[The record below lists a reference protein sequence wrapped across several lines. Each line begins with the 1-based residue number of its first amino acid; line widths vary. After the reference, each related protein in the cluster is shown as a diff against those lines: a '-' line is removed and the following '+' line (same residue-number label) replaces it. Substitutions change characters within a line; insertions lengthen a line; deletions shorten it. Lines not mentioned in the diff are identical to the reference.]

1 VGTEVYALA
10 GLRIVSDFRLLGLQ
24 GYTDEVAAD
33 AEVVIRRASIP
44 EGLALATA
52 TFRDGRHSG
61 RYNGKEV
68 LLEFP
73 MVGRFLVSCGKEIL
87 VDPAPASDDGEVR
100 AHLFGTAFGVLC
112 HQRGITP
119 LHASVIDI
127 TDGFVAFVGESGAG
141 KSTLAAA
148 LARRGHQVAADDVCF
163 LQIDRE
169 HHIRAWP
176 GIARIRL
183 WEAAMQALG
192 CDGPGAERERHGYN
206 KYFIPVAQP
215 QNLNQPR
222 RLRRVYEL
230 HDAPSGLTK
239 VVTRLRGAATVEV
252 LMQNVY
258 RLSLAERLG
267 YKPYAFKVC
276 SAAARHVPVFRFSR
290 PKDFNALEETVEFLE
305 DHLHDKGC
313 DRCTNKHS

>member
-1 VGTEVYALA
+1 MGTEVYALA
-10 GLRIVSDFRLLGLQ
+10 GLRIVSDFRLRGLQ

-33 AEVVIRRASIP
+33 GEVVIRRACIP

-52 TFRDGRHSG
+52 TFGDGRHSG

-73 MVGRFLVSCGKEIL
+73 TAGRFLVRCGKEIL

-100 AHLFGTAFGVLC
+100 SYLLGTAFGVLC

-119 LHASVIDI
+119 LHASVIAI
-127 TDGFVAFVGESGAG
+127 ADGFVAFVGESGAG

-148 LARRGHQVAADDVCF
+148 LARRGHQVVADDVCF

-192 CDGPGAERERHGYN
+192 CDGPGVERERHGYN
-206 KYFIPVAQP
+206 KYFIPVVQP

-230 HDAPSGLTK
+230 HDAPSGPTK
-239 VVTRLRGAATVEV
+239 VVTRLRGAAAVEV

-258 RLSLAERLG
+258 RLGLAEYMG
-267 YKPYAFKVC
+267 YKPAAFVVC
-276 SAAARHVPVFRFSR
+276 AATARDVPVFRFSR
-290 PKDFNALEETVEFLE
+290 PLGFDTLHEGVEFLE
-305 DHLHDKGC
+305 DHMRD
-313 DRCTNKHS
+313 

>member
-1 VGTEVYALA
+1 MVETEVYQLA
-10 GLRIVSDFRLLGLQ
+10 GLRIVSDFRLPGLQ
-24 GYTDEVAAD
+24 CYRDEIAANGD
-33 AEVVIRRASIP
+33 VVIRRARIP
-44 EGLALATA
+44 EGLPSMTA
-52 TFRDGRHSG
+52 TFREWRHSG

-68 LLEFP
+68 LLEFLT
-73 MVGRFLVSCGKEIL
+73 VGRFLVRCGKEIL

-100 AHLFGTAFGVLC
+100 SFLLGTAFGVLC

-127 TDGFVAFVGESGAG
+127 ADGFVAFIGESGVG

-148 LARRGHQVAADDVCF
+148 LARRGHQVVADDVCF
-163 LQIDRE
+163 LQTDTE
-169 HHIRAWP
+169 HNIKAWP

-183 WEAAMQALG
+183 WEAAIQALG
-192 CDGPGAERERHGYN
+192 CDGPGVERERHGYN
-206 KYFIPVAQP
+206 KYFIPVVQP
-215 QNLNQPR
+215 QNLKQPR

-230 HDAPSGLTK
+230 HDSPSGSTK
-239 VVTRLRGAATVEV
+239 VVTSLRGSAKVEV

-258 RLSLAERLG
+258 RLGVAERLG

-290 PKDFNALEETVEFLE
+290 PKDFNALEETVAFLE
-305 DHLHDKGC
+305 QHLHD
-313 DRCTNKHS
+313 

>member
-1 VGTEVYALA
+1 MGTEVYALA

-33 AEVVIRRASIP
+33 GEVVIRRSSIP

-119 LHASVIDI
+119 LHASVIAI
-127 TDGFVAFVGESGAG
+127 ADGFVAFVGESGAG

-148 LARRGHQVAADDVCF
+148 LARRGHQVVADDVCF

-192 CDGPGAERERHGYN
+192 CDGPGAEREAWLQQVLHPGCSTA
-206 KYFIPVAQP
+206 KPKPASPLATSLQ
-215 QNLNQPR
+215 
-222 RLRRVYEL
+222 L